1 MGIRLSALVGALGL
15 VLVFL
20 RLSRLIRE
28 APDAVAWTPVLIGGV
43 LLGALIGGLGGWLR
57 VRVVFVALLSGIAAA
72 LAMIWFAAPDTF
84 QGLLPSG
91 DSWPALLAGLTE
103 GWEQVRFGTAPIVP
117 STDLLL
123 VLLPVFVALGTLWAF
138 ASTRGIAWLS
148 VVGVGWFYLL
158 VATIDRGDAGWWLPG
173 FAAWVGVGLLAI
185 RLDERLGTN
194 RVLGT
199 PAHGLTLGAGVASI
213 VVGILL
219 TALVSPGLVGAG
231 YLPWRETSTLGGI
244 RTGVS
249 YNLFASTIQTD
260 LVAQSDTPVFE
271 ARLGRSPVAPEETY
285 WRLITLD
292 EYDGTNWLP
301 SPTVALVP
309 GAEGRPFEAE
319 DFRFQGPTEEVL
331 AVVRIAAL
339 RQNFLPFTGSPNDI
353 DSDATLLRSGYRTR
367 TDGSI
372 RLDGLTR
379 RGLQYN
385 LTTSVPSVDAFDLA
399 SSLSAANAPVLREA
413 AARGLIALT
422 GTTPVQAP
430 DLVGRSRFL
439 ALPSG
444 IDSRVRG
451 LADVLT
457 TTAGTPLEQALL
469 LEGFFRQ
476 QGRFTYSVDI
486 DPGHAASDLAAWL
499 FEENSPNYRTGY
511 CEQFATAMGVMARSI
526 GLPARLVL
534 GFTPGDVA
542 DDGLITVREKNAHA
556 WVEVWI
562 DGVGWVAFD
571 PTPRSDGVNP
581 ATGAALGFDIVAIA
595 DTIELPEEDE
605 DDRSGLI
612 GDLDDRDEF
621 FENEQATPDAFP
633 GQDLLDGTGSDFVV
647 PEWARTLL
655 LAVGLVI
662 FIPVAKRLRRF
673 LRLQRARRGDI
684 SAAWAELTDQLRDL
698 GEPITSS
705 MTPREIGDRVGAVVG
720 PLRRAQ
726 ERSEYAPEPP
736 SRAQR
741 FEAIEALRRAEDGF
755 RDRPLSER
763 LLAAW
768 RLRSLRRNQR

>member
-1 MGIRLSALVGALGL
+1 L
-15 VLVFL
+15 
-20 RLSRLIRE
+20 
-28 APDAVAWTPVLIGGV
+28 
-43 LLGALIGGLGGWLR
+43 
-57 VRVVFVALLSGIAAA
+57 
-72 LAMIWFAAPDTF
+72 
-84 QGLLPSG
+84 
-91 DSWPALLAGLTE
+91 
-103 GWEQVRFGTAPIVP
+103 
-117 STDLLL
+117 
-123 VLLPVFVALGTLWAF
+123 
-138 ASTRGIAWLS
+138 
-148 VVGVGWFYLL
+148 GVGWFYLL
-158 VATIDRGDAGWWLPG
+158 IATVDRGDAGWWLPG
-173 FAAWVGVGLLAI
+173 FAAWVGLGLLSI
-185 RLDERLGTN
+185 HLDERLERI
-194 RVLGT
+194 RVLGR
-199 PAHGLTLGAGVASI
+199 PAHGLTLAAGGSSI
-213 VVGILL
+213 VIGLIL
-219 TALVSPGLVGAG
+219 TALISPDVVGAG
-231 YLPWRETSTLGGI
+231 FLPWRETSTLGGI

-271 ARLGRSPVAPEETY
+271 ARLGRSPIPPEETF

-301 SPTVALVP
+301 TPSTALVP
-309 GAEGRPFEAE
+309 GEEGRPFEAE
-319 DFRFQGPTEEVL
+319 DFRFRGPTEEVL

-353 DSDATLLRSGYRTR
+353 DSAAALLQSGYRTR
-367 TDGSI
+367 SDGSI

-379 RGLQYN
+379 RGLEYN

-399 SSLSAANAPVLREA
+399 SSLSAADAPVLREA
-413 AARGLIALT
+413 AAQGLIALT
-422 GTTPVQAP
+422 GASSGQAP

-439 ALPSG
+439 TVPVDLDTRIS
-444 IDSRVRG
+444 G
-451 LADVLT
+451 LAEVLT
-457 TTAGTPLEQALL
+457 TTAGTPLERALL

-476 QGRFTYSVDI
+476 DGRFDYSVDI
-486 DPGHAASDLAAWL
+486 DPGHAASDLASWL

-511 CEQFATAMGVMARSI
+511 CEQFATAMGVMARSV
-526 GLPARLVL
+526 GLPSRLVL

-542 DDGLITVREKNAHA
+542 EDGLITVREKNAHA

-581 ATGAALGFDIVAIA
+581 STGAALGFDIVAIA
-595 DTIELPEEDE
+595 DTIELPEENE

-612 GDLDDRDEF
+612 GDLDNRDEF

-633 GQDLLDGTGSDFVV
+633 GQDLLDGLGSDFVI
-647 PEWARTLL
+647 PDWAGRLL
-655 LAVGLVI
+655 LAIGLVV
-662 FIPVAKRLRRF
+662 FIPLAKRLRRF

-698 GEPITSS
+698 GEPISPS
-705 MTPREIGDRVGAVVG
+705 MTPREIGDRVGAVAG

-741 FEAIEALRRAEDGF
+741 FEAIESLRRAEEGF
-755 RDRPLSER
+755 RDRPLPDR

-768 RLRSLRRNQR
+768 RPRSLRRSRR